1 MHFFLENKL
10 LPFEA
15 LARICQIKPV
25 VCVWQSS
32 VSIVDE
38 IGEGGL
44 RRLDDAHVP

>member
-1 MHFFLENKL
+1 MHYPLESKM
-10 LPFEA
+10 LPFEV

-38 IGEGGL
+38 IREGGL